1 MSGDADS
8 ARSGSGA
15 SSASGSIPPGSASGQ
30 NPVRVLVEQATY
42 AYAATDRDAPEF
54 TLGPISFEGDRREVI
69 SILGPNASGKSTM
82 LKLLAG
88 VLKPLSGR
96 VQIDGS
102 DASELD
108 PADYQSLNHVQM
120 CLHALNVAPEIV
132 QLQQSAE
139 QMRRGELR
147 RLASRLQTLSPEQ
160 LAAVE
165 ALTRG
170 LVNKFLHQP
179 VQAIKAAASE
189 GNTAAVD
196 AIREAFGASRGDG
209 RAGVEAFEADAT
221 EDGLISATL
230 DEERD
235 R

>member
-1 MSGDADS
+1 MFFIDIAVPRDVDPEVNRVDGIFLYDIDDLQSVAGS
-8 ARSGSGA
+8 HLKERSREA
-15 SSASGSIPPGSASGQ
+15 ELAEAMIVAEVAQ
-30 NPVRVLVEQATY
+30 YQ
-42 AYAATDRDAPEF
+42 
-54 TLGPISFEGDRREVI
+54 RR
-69 SILGPNASGKSTM
+69 
-82 LKLLAG
+82 
-88 VLKPLSGR
+88 
-96 VQIDGS
+96 
-102 DASELD
+102 
-108 PADYQSLNHVQM
+108 
-120 CLHALNVAPEIV
+120 LHALNVAPEIV

-147 RLASRLQTLSPEQ
+147 RLSSRLQTLSPEQ

-170 LVNKFLHQP
+170 LVNKFLHRP

-196 AIREAFGASRGDG
+196 AIREAFGASRG
-209 RAGVEAFEADAT
+209 EPFEADAT
-221 EDGLISATL
+221 EDRPISAAL

>member
-1 MSGDADS
+1 LAEAMIVAEV
-8 ARSGSGA
+8 A
-15 SSASGSIPPGSASGQ
+15 Q
-30 NPVRVLVEQATY
+30 YQ
-42 AYAATDRDAPEF
+42 
-54 TLGPISFEGDRREVI
+54 RR
-69 SILGPNASGKSTM
+69 
-82 LKLLAG
+82 
-88 VLKPLSGR
+88 
-96 VQIDGS
+96 
-102 DASELD
+102 
-108 PADYQSLNHVQM
+108 
-120 CLHALNVAPEIV
+120 LHALNVTPEIV

-147 RLASRLQTLSPEQ
+147 RLASRLQTLSAEQ
-160 LAAVE
+160 QAAVE

-196 AIREAFGASRGDG
+196 AIREAFGAPKARG
-209 RAGVEAFEADAT
+209 AGEGPPETDLD
-221 EDGLISATL
+221 ESLIAAAL